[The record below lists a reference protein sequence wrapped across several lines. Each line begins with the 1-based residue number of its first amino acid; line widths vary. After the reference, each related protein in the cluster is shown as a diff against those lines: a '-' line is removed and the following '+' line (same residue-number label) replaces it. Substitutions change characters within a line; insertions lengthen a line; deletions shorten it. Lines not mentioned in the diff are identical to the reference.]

1 MDVFSRFNDAFH
13 SILGSGFTRI
23 LPSVDYLLWVFLII
37 SIVMLA
43 MAEAM
48 GRTEFLPT
56 LFGWILAV
64 GFAIFVIGD
73 LQNISQAILE
83 SMVQLGLRGGGSSIS
98 ASAFLRSPDAIM
110 FVGLQKFNELYT
122 LAREA
127 CSLSSWGCMGSLL
140 VFLPPILAGGVVLIT
155 FVLIALAVFATT
167 LLFKLATL
175 ASMILLPLLVF
186 QKTAPIGQKALMSM
200 VYFGVQLLVLA
211 LITATGSSVFSSLS
225 VGASPG
231 WESSLDVTIGA
242 IVFLGLVFGSGR
254 LAHSLIVGGIL
265 SGGTLLAAPAAA
277 LAIGGRSAA
286 GHLSGPAQAGA
297 SAGVRAVQAGARAS
311 VAAIRKR

>member
-1 MDVFSRFNDAFH
+1 
-13 SILGSGFTRI
+13 
-23 LPSVDYLLWVFLII
+23 
-37 SIVMLA
+37 
-43 MAEAM
+43 
-48 GRTEFLPT
+48 
-56 LFGWILAV
+56 
-64 GFAIFVIGD
+64 
-73 LQNISQAILE
+73 
-83 SMVQLGLRGGGSSIS
+83 
-98 ASAFLRSPDAIM
+98 M
-110 FVGLQKFNELYT
+110 FVGLDKLYDLFELGHQGCKVS
-122 LAREA
+122 A
-127 CSLSSWGCMGSLL
+127 WGCVGALEAVLPSWFAAVV
-140 VFLPPILAGGVVLIT
+140 VFVA

-265 SGGTLLAAPAAA
+265 SGGTLLAAPAGA

-311 VAAIRKR
+311 IAAIRKQ